1 MRIGLILLPLV
12 LLSAASILH
21 AQTKVS
27 DPLPLPDGVE
37 QSEAMRETLKR
48 MQIQREEEDFA
59 RMVKRGR
66 QIREKVEE
74 LVKATAGVSPRGEAT
89 AISRIPSERLIQTR
103 LPHQTDK
110 LLREMEKLAR
120 QIRSES
126 GGSSQEESLPIP
138 ATVSEAVDQ
147 LVEASTRLNEALAKT
162 SRRVVSVKV
171 IEAATKVI
179 ELTRHL
185 RSHLA

>member
-12 LLSAASILH
+12 LLGAASILH

-37 QSEAMRETLKR
+37 QSETMREALKR

-59 RMVKRGR
+59 RMLERGR
-66 QIREKVEE
+66 QLGKKVEE
-74 LVKATAGVSPRGEAT
+74 LVKSLAGDTPTEAW
-89 AISRIPSERLIQTR
+89 RVPSGHPTRARHPQQTE
-103 LPHQTDK
+103 K

-138 ATVSEAVDQ
+138 ATVAEAVDQ
-147 LVEASTRLNEALAKT
+147 LVQASTRLNEALAKT

-171 IEAATKVI
+171 IEAATQVI
-179 ELTRHL
+179 ELARHL
-185 RSHLA
+185 RGHLA

>member
-1 MRIGLILLPLV
+1 MRIGLILLPLL

-27 DPLPLPDGVE
+27 DPLPMPDGVE

-59 RMVKRGR
+59 RMVERGR
-66 QIREKVEE
+66 QLREKVEE
-74 LVKATAGVSPRGEAT
+74 FVKSLAGDAPIEGSTVSRSVP
-89 AISRIPSERLIQTR
+89 SRQPSRVR
-103 LPHQTDK
+103 LPQQTEK

-126 GGSSQEESLPIP
+126 GGSSQEESLLIP
-138 ATVSEAVDQ
+138 ATVAEAVEQ

>member
-37 QSEAMRETLKR
+37 QSEAMREALKR

-59 RMVKRGR
+59 RMLERGR
-66 QIREKVEE
+66 QLREKVEE
-74 LVKATAGVSPRGEAT
+74 LVKSLSGDAPIEGSTS
-89 AISRIPSERLIQTR
+89 SRRVPSGQPARAR
-103 LPHQTDK
+103 LPQQTGK

-126 GGSSQEESLPIP
+126 GGSSQEETLPIP
-138 ATVSEAVDQ
+138 ATVAEAVDQ
-147 LVEASTRLNEALAKT
+147 LVQASTRLNEALAKT

-171 IEAATKVI
+171 IEAATQVI

-185 RSHLA
+185 RGHLA